1 MNCTFLYLILY
12 LGQNQLTYIQYGPN
26 LYPFFSKSPML
37 QKFKN
42 LFTLY
47 KIIKS
52 RGNRELISHSRK
64 QLVDFIFC
72 NNDLN
77 RKSFLQAIIYWFN
90 MLKGLDVIVW
100 RLETFG
106 FIYSPIL
113 DDEEKIRLNKY
124 LQLQRVML
132 LSTLRTS
139 LKISPYPG
147 TFIQ

>member
-1 MNCTFLYLILY
+1 MLSIELN
-12 LGQNQLTYIQYGPN
+12 N
-26 LYPFFSKSPML
+26 LYYGSNLEPSSPKSPML

-77 RKSFLQAIIYWFN
+77 RQSFLQAIIYWFN

-113 DDEEKIRLNKY
+113 DDEEKIRLNQY
-124 LQLQRVML
+124 L
-132 LSTLRTS
+132 
-139 LKISPYPG
+139 
-147 TFIQ
+147 

>member
-1 MNCTFLYLILY
+1 MLSIELNNFYH
-12 LGQNQLTYIQYGPN
+12 GSN
-26 LYPFFSKSPML
+26 LEPFSPKSPML
-37 QKFKN
+37 RKFKN

-77 RKSFLQAIIYWFN
+77 RKSFLHAIIYWFN

-113 DDEEKIRLNKY
+113 DDEEKIRLNQY
-124 LQLQRVML
+124 L
-132 LSTLRTS
+132 
-139 LKISPYPG
+139 
-147 TFIQ
+147 

>member
-1 MNCTFLYLILY
+1 MNRGGASKCCEESINELPRI
-12 LGQNQLTYIQYGPN
+12 NQLYIVGPN
-26 LYPFFSKSPML
+26 LDLFFSKSLML
-37 QKFKN
+37 QKLQN

-77 RKSFLQAIIYWFN
+77 RKSFPQVIIYWFN

-113 DDEEKIRLNKY
+113 DDEEKIRLNQY
-124 LQLQRVML
+124 L
-132 LSTLRTS
+132 
-139 LKISPYPG
+139 
-147 TFIQ
+147 

>member
-1 MNCTFLYLILY
+1 
-12 LGQNQLTYIQYGPN
+12 
-26 LYPFFSKSPML
+26 ML
-37 QKFKN
+37 QKLQN

-47 KIIKS
+47 KIVKS

-77 RKSFLQAIIYWFN
+77 RKSFPQAIIYWFN

-113 DDEEKIRLNKY
+113 DDEEKIRLNQY
-124 LQLQRVML
+124 L
-132 LSTLRTS
+132 
-139 LKISPYPG
+139 
-147 TFIQ
+147 

>member
-1 MNCTFLYLILY
+1 MLSIELN
-12 LGQNQLTYIQYGPN
+12 N
-26 LYPFFSKSPML
+26 LYHGSNLKIFSPKPPML

-52 RGNRELISHSRK
+52 RGNRELISHSRN

-77 RKSFLQAIIYWFN
+77 RKSFLHAIIYWFN

-113 DDEEKIRLNKY
+113 DDEEKRRLNKY
-124 LQLQRVML
+124 L
-132 LSTLRTS
+132 
-139 LKISPYPG
+139 
-147 TFIQ
+147 

>member
-1 MNCTFLYLILY
+1 MLYISMLKNRITPLP
-12 LGQNQLTYIQYGPN
+12 LLNFMLSIESNN
-26 LYPFFSKSPML
+26 LYHGSNLEPFSPKSPML

-113 DDEEKIRLNKY
+113 DDEEKIRLNQY
-124 LQLQRVML
+124 L
-132 LSTLRTS
+132 
-139 LKISPYPG
+139 
-147 TFIQ
+147 

>member
-1 MNCTFLYLILY
+1 MLSIELNYLYH
-12 LGQNQLTYIQYGPN
+12 GSN
-26 LYPFFSKSPML
+26 LEPFSPKSPML

-77 RKSFLQAIIYWFN
+77 RKSFLKAKIYWFN

-113 DDEEKIRLNKY
+113 DDEEKIRLNQY
-124 LQLQRVML
+124 L
-132 LSTLRTS
+132 
-139 LKISPYPG
+139 
-147 TFIQ
+147 

>member
-1 MNCTFLYLILY
+1 MCFILVC
-12 LGQNQLTYIQYGPN
+12 LKDELPLPLLNFILSIELNN
-26 LYPFFSKSPML
+26 LYSTGQISTPFFSKSPML
-37 QKFKN
+37 QKLQN

-77 RKSFLQAIIYWFN
+77 RKSFLQVIIYWFN

-113 DDEEKIRLNKY
+113 NDEEKIRLNQY
-124 LQLQRVML
+124 L
-132 LSTLRTS
+132 
-139 LKISPYPG
+139 
-147 TFIQ
+147 

>member
-1 MNCTFLYLILY
+1 MLKNRITPLPLLNFMLSIES
-12 LGQNQLTYIQYGPN
+12 NN
-26 LYPFFSKSPML
+26 LYHGSNLEPFSPKSPML

-113 DDEEKIRLNKY
+113 DDEEKIRLNQY
-124 LQLQRVML
+124 L
-132 LSTLRTS
+132 
-139 LKISPYPG
+139 
-147 TFIQ
+147 

>member
-1 MNCTFLYLILY
+1 MCFINTLKGRITPLPLLNFMLSIEL
-12 LGQNQLTYIQYGPN
+12 NN
-26 LYPFFSKSPML
+26 LYHGSILEPFSPKSPML

-42 LFTLY
+42 LFMLY

-77 RKSFLQAIIYWFN
+77 RKSFLKAIIYWFN

-113 DDEEKIRLNKY
+113 DDEEKIRLNQY
-124 LQLQRVML
+124 L
-132 LSTLRTS
+132 
-139 LKISPYPG
+139 
-147 TFIQ
+147 